1 MLWAAL
7 LFLVSVMVLWWSADR
22 FVLASVAMAKRW
34 HWPPLVVGVV
44 LVGFGTSFPEWVVSL
59 SASLNGQASMAA
71 ANVVGSNIANLALI
85 GGLACVFFPMSIA
98 RRVWT
103 HDLPTFL
110 LLSAVVIVSCWYLG
124 FGVKAAWVMLA
135 LLCVVLFDALRVAK
149 KDPHPPEAGDALA
162 GFGVSLM
169 WWVIGLAVLFA
180 SAEGLVRSASFLAH
194 QWGWS
199 EWLIGLTVV
208 TLGTSLPE
216 LAATLASAKRGH
228 NDVAIGHL
236 IGSNLFNTTAVL
248 AMPALFGHRPFL
260 IFPLS
265 YNWLI
270 MMGMTVL
277 FWVLLMVTRKKTHC
291 PHWVG
296 YVLLLAYAGYLWWIF

>member
-1 MLWAAL
+1 MLWAVL
-7 LFLVSVMVLWWSADR
+7 LFLLSVMVLWWSADR
-22 FVLASVAMAKRW
+22 FVVASVAMAKRW
-34 HWPPLVVGVV
+34 HWPPLLVGVV

-71 ANVVGSNIANLALI
+71 ANVVGSNIANIALI
-85 GGLACVFFPMSIA
+85 GGLACVFFPMTIA
-98 RRVWT
+98 RRVWR

-110 LLSAVVIVSCWYLG
+110 LLSAIVLVSCWVLG
-124 FGVKAAWVMLA
+124 FGVKAACVMLV

-149 KDPHPPEAGDALA
+149 KEPKPLEEGEVL
-162 GFGVSLM
+162 VRLSSSVM
-169 WWVIGLAVLFA
+169 WWVIGLALLFA

-216 LAATLASAKRGH
+216 LAATFASAKRGH

-236 IGSNLFNTTAVL
+236 IGSNFFNTTVVL
-248 AMPALFGHRPFL
+248 AMPALFCHRPFVIL
-260 IFPLS
+260 PLS

-270 MMGMTVL
+270 MMGMALL
-277 FWVLLMVTRKKTHC
+277 FWLLLVLTRKKTHC
-291 PHWVG
+291 PHWIG
-296 YVLLLAYAGYLWWIF
+296 CVLLMAYGGYLWWVF